1 MDISGFIACRSTAC
15 PEQQARSC
23 LYMLWF
29 HRRLLLYTQSHTLQP
44 RSLAAP
50 RYAIVLQDQ
59 LEFLHFVQKLQLR
72 YPTPR
77 SVRLLWV

>member
-1 MDISGFIACRSTAC
+1 MNTSGFTACRSLTRATG
-15 PEQQARSC
+15 

-29 HRRLLLYTQSHTLQP
+29 LLSYSQSHTLQP
-44 RSLAAP
+44 RSLTAP

-77 SVRLLWV
+77 SVRLLWA